1 MGAGCFCVGSPL
13 GRRRLTVLS
22 CASTAPR
29 VQAGIYLHVNDVNAS
44 THDTTVE
51 WSVPCTTVYIY
62 YIYEVRIIYMY
73 SICIAPRVRPVRRHM
88 GIVAPPWLPR
98 APHSARHVSD
108 SEPQPPNDPTCRGP
122 CRAPLRLGACG
133 LRTAASCLAPLCA
146 MTHEL
151 CATRPLRSRLQ
162 FSRDSNSR
170 KVRPRCRC
178 I

>member
-88 GIVAPPWLPR
+88 GDSGPPLASPGT
-98 APHSARHVSD
+98 A
-108 SEPQPPNDPTCRGP
+108 
-122 CRAPLRLGACG
+122 
-133 LRTAASCLAPLCA
+133 LRTARERLRASAAERPDLPWPVPCAAEARSLRAAHGSLLSGSALCHDA
-146 MTHEL
+146 
-151 CATRPLRSRLQ
+151 
-162 FSRDSNSR
+162 
-170 KVRPRCRC
+170 
-178 I
+178 